1 MKSRRAP
8 ATPCAGKYSSHL
20 HANRPSDQ
28 LSRRTPCLTLVH
40 EMSAAAHPLAPTLRR
55 PDASNTRTQ
64 MERISLRAC
73 RPRTQRLTDALATSQ
88 LSTVAHRHSA
98 NPSRTPKAQKCLSLS
113 PVVATLTHSLSRKS
127 FVCHSYANTRDRGVT
142 TLLSSVAAP
151 QIEILIAVCFH
162 GLTNPFSRNSFI
174 FTSIQNPGGCTLD
187 AFNFSRPVLASA
199 SSRVG
204 RRIELL
210 RFCPSYLFRYGGIAG
225 LLLLAGIPANIIPC
239 CKNWGAAGITGSR
252 AGDRWEPW
260 QRSIG
265 KSWIGWNV
273 ASCN

>member
-1 MKSRRAP
+1 
-8 ATPCAGKYSSHL
+8 
-20 HANRPSDQ
+20 
-28 LSRRTPCLTLVH
+28 
-40 EMSAAAHPLAPTLRR
+40 
-55 PDASNTRTQ
+55 TQ

-98 NPSRTPKAQKCLSLS
+98 NPSRAPKAKKCLSLS
-113 PVVATLTHSLSRKS
+113 PVFATLTHSLSRKS
-127 FVCHSYANTRDRGVT
+127 FACHSYANTRDRGVMT
-142 TLLSSVAAP
+142 PPNFCGGTANR
-151 QIEILIAVCFH
+151 ILIAVCFH

-210 RFCPSYLFRYGGIAG
+210 RFCPSYLFRYGG
-225 LLLLAGIPANIIPC
+225 LAG
-239 CKNWGAAGITGSR
+239 
-252 AGDRWEPW
+252 
-260 QRSIG
+260 
-265 KSWIGWNV
+265 
-273 ASCN
+273 